1 MSFNRILLRLA
12 KIADF
17 PLFFRCFFN
26 FFRFFGILVRVGL
39 QDASKTP
46 SRRPQEPPRRP
57 QEPPRRSK
65 MPPRHSCGR
74 PKNIDFPCVFQGFRC
89 PGPAWSYLGPTW
101 PPRRLQEP
109 LERVPRLPRRLQES
123 LRRLQR
129 PPRHPQEPPRC
140 SQDTSPR
147 SPKIENFI
155 MLFNLLAFLGLLGG
169 SSLNMVVKTLPRC
182 LQEPPKCA

>member
-1 MSFNRILLRLA
+1 MFL
-12 KIADF
+12 
-17 PLFFRCFFN
+17 
-26 FFRFFGILVRVGL
+26 
-39 QDASKTP
+39 
-46 SRRPQEPPRRP
+46 
-57 QEPPRRSK
+57 
-65 MPPRHSCGR
+65 
-74 PKNIDFPCVFQGFRC
+74 QGFRC

-169 SSLNMVVKTLPRC
+169 SSLNMAVKTPSVASKTPSRSPR
-182 LQEPPKCA
+182 EPPRYPHVPPTKSLQAASKSWPPVASSFERGHAPRVVWRWFARVGRLRSNLSFGRIFEEGRFCFLF